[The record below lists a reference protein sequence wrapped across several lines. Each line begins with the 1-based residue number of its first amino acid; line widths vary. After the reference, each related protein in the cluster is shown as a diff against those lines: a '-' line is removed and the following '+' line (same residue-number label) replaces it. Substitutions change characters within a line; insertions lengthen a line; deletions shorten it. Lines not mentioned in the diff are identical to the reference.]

1 VYRLDTL
8 VGYRFLKL
16 DENIGIREGLTSLD
30 PSVPNTAFEVFDRFG
45 TKNEFHG
52 LDLGLLWTGQRNRW
66 SLDILGKVALGNN
79 QQLVDID
86 GYTRLTD
93 TANGRTLKSTVSVPA
108 DGAGVGEYTG
118 GGLLTQRPNI
128 GEHKNDQ
135 FVVVPEIG
143 LTLGY
148 AISENIRAT
157 FGYSL
162 IILPKAVRPGDQ
174 IDTNVNLAYLP
185 DEIYPLPEPA
195 RPALTMAED
204 AYWVQGLNAGIEI
217 GW

>member
-1 VYRLDTL
+1 
-8 VGYRFLKL
+8 
-16 DENIGIREGLTSLD
+16 LTSLD
-30 PSVPNTAFEVFDRFG
+30 PSAPNTAFEILDQFD
-45 TKNEFHG
+45 TSNEFHG

-79 QQLVDID
+79 QQVVDIN
-86 GYTRLTD
+86 GTTWLTD
-93 TANGRTLKSTVSVPA
+93 TANARTLKSTVSVPA
-108 DGAGVGEYTG
+108 DGAGVGAYTG
-118 GGLLTQRPNI
+118 GGLLAQRPNI

-148 AISENIRAT
+148 AISQHIRAT

-195 RPALTMAED
+195 SPALTMAED

-217 GW
+217 SW